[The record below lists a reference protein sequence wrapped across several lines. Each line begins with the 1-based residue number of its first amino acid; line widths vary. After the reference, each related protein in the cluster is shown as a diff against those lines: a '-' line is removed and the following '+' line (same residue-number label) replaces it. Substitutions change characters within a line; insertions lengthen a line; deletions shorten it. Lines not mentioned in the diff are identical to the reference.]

1 MNPNSRPPEEPDDPT
16 LREREQL
23 ATMLALMLLITFGGA
38 FVLFLIFVSL
48 GLFFWVL
55 VAGAVI
61 AAYSGLHYLIWGWSS
76 KGRQRESNVKPSSE
90 SHTDEWQDAGPGRED
105 RR

>member
-1 MNPNSRPPEEPDDPT
+1 MRPSGSEQPDDHIS
-16 LREREQL
+16 REREQL

-55 VAGAVI
+55 VMGAAI
-61 AAYSGLHYLIWGWSS
+61 AAYAGLHYLVWGRPSN
-76 KGRQRESNVKPSSE
+76 KADVHDESDPASPAPNWPAE
-90 SHTDEWQDAGPGRED
+90 LLD
-105 RR
+105 RRGRRRD